1 MARRLVE
8 AGVSCVEVVVD
19 GWDTHDDNFN
29 RVAKNCGELDPA
41 LAALLDDL
49 ARRGLLDSTLV
60 TCFGEFG
67 RTPRIN
73 DNVSRDHWPDCYTVM
88 LAGGGVKRGF
98 VHGASDKQGAYP
110 AENAVRPEDLT
121 ATVYQLLG
129 IDPHTEVRDV
139 GNRPLPIS
147 NGNAIQGVIA

>member
-1 MARRLVE
+1 MFPIVE
-8 AGVSCVEVVVD
+8 KRHFPITEQTLPTFLEDMDS
-19 GWDTHDDNFN
+19 
-29 RVAKNCGELDPA
+29 
-41 LAALLDDL
+41 
-49 ARRGLLDSTLV
+49 RGLLKETLV
-60 TCFGEFG
+60 IWMGEFG

-98 VHGASDKQGAYP
+98 VYGASDKQGAYP

-129 IDPHTEVRDV
+129 VDPHTEVRDV
-139 GNRPLPIS
+139 ANRPLPIS
-147 NGNAIQGVIA
+147 QGNPIHGVIA